1 MRRYRIRL
9 ALLLALG
16 SLVVASFA
24 AAQQGGSAIRGRI
37 TDQQQ
42 GILPGVSIVVTHAES
57 GTIRETVTGADG
69 TYLVPGLVPGP
80 YQIAAQLQ
88 GFSRLT
94 QENLV
99 LRIGVDAAGRSGAAR
114 RRDRRER
121 HGHGRIAA
129 GRSHLGAGRRQ
140 RVRGRDRK
148 PAVGLAQLHRA
159 RVAAARRGLQ
169 PGGRL
174 LVRQRHHQRPARQR
188 RGVSDGRR
196 QQQRRPA
203 RRQLGRAGAAAA
215 RSDSGVPGR
224 HQPVRR
230 RVRRRHRRRR
240 QRGHQAGHQPLA
252 RQRDRLLHRLV
263 DDRQGL
269 LRRAAEPGQARY
281 AQDPVGRHDR
291 RADRPRQDAFLR
303 QLRAPGQE
311 RGPEHRLS
319 DASRRELHGRA
330 GDQLLQLHGAARSPD
345 ERRPTTTR
353 FASCGITSRTTT
365 RCSPT
370 AAASASAARSTR

>member
-1 MRRYRIRL
+1 MRRYRIGL
-9 ALLLALG
+9 ALLLASG

-42 GILPGVSIVVTHAES
+42 GMLPGVSIVITHAEN

-80 YQIAAQLQ
+80 YKIAAQLQ

-99 LRIGVDAAGRSGAAR
+99 VRVGATLQVDLVAAGRRRSRRTSPSRPNR
-114 RRDRRER
+114 RRSISPPRRS
-121 HGHGRIAA
+121 AA
-129 GRSHLGAGRRQ
+129 TCR
-140 RVRGRDRK
+140 
-148 PAVGLAQLHRA
+148 RA
-159 RVAAARRGLQ
+159 RSKTCHPARATSPAWWRCC
-169 PGGRL
+169 PASSTTGGRL
-174 LVRQRHHQRPARQR
+174 LVGQRHDQRPARQR
-188 RGVSDGRR
+188 RRVSDGRR

-215 RSDSGVPGR
+215 RSDPGVPGR

-240 QRGHQAGHQPLA
+240 QRRDQAGHQPWHGSA
-252 RQRDRLLHRLV
+252 IGYFTDSSMTAKDFFV
-263 DDRQGL
+263 D
-269 LRRAAEPGQARY
+269 AAEPGQARH
-281 AQDPVGRHDR
+281 AQEAVGRHDR

-303 QLRAPGQE
+303 QLRAPGSRRRPQPRLPDAAGQE
-311 RGPEHRLS
+311 LH
-319 DASRRELHGRA
+319 ASRRRPTRANYMGRV
-330 GDQLLQLHGAARSPD
+330 DHQLNSEQQLLGPLPLGSPAELQPGARQRHA
-345 ERRPTTTR
+345 
-353 FASCGITSRTTT
+353 
-365 RCSPT
+365 
-370 AAASASAARSTR
+370 STR